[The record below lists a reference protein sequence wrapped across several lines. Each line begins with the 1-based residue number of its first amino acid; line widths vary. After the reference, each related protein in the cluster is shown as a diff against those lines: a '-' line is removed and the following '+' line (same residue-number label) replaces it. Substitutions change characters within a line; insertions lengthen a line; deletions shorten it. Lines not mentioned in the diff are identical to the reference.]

1 VIGKIFG
8 SLWFR
13 ALLTL
18 GVLIVLASRVDVPA
32 SFEALLRLKLPFAVS
47 VLALVALDR
56 AIMIGR
62 WALLLKAAGAP
73 IQMASILR
81 IYLVSS
87 FVGAFL
93 PAGVGADAA
102 RAYSLSLHTS
112 QGTEAIASVAVD
124 RLLGLLSI
132 LTMAV
137 VGVVAVGAAGAQ
149 ADRGT
154 NVLVLVVTLAAGA
167 AGVLWAD
174 RWMRA
179 ALPEPWHGSRPGAR
193 VLRLADA
200 LSAYRTHRPTLVTVF
215 LLSIGVQ
222 VLRILQAFLLGLGL
236 GIDVPFSYYLFF
248 MPIGLIAL
256 LLPISISGFGAPQA
270 IIVWLLQ
277 PKGVPEHDA
286 LALSTLIVLTGI
298 VANLPGA
305 LLYLGRRT

>member
-1 VIGKIFG
+1 VIGRLLG
-8 SLWFR
+8 SFWFR

-18 GVLIVLASRVDVPA
+18 GVLALLARRVDGSATVD
-32 SFEALLRLKLPFAVS
+32 ALLRLKPDFAAY

-56 AIMIGR
+56 LVMIWR
-62 WALLLKAAGAP
+62 WALLLRASGAP
-73 IQMASILR
+73 IPLHAVLR

-102 RAYSLSLHTS
+102 RAYALSLHTS
-112 QGTEAIASVAVD
+112 QGSEAIASVAVD
-124 RLLGLLSI
+124 RLLGLVSI

-137 VGVVAVGAAGAQ
+137 VGVIAAGSQVGRTA
-149 ADRGT
+149 
-154 NVLVLVVTLAAGA
+154 NILVLVMAIVAGA

-174 RWMRA
+174 RWLRA
-179 ALPEPWHGSRPGAR
+179 ALPDPWHGSRPGAR

-200 LSAYRTHRPTLVTVF
+200 LSRYRSHRSALVFVF
-215 LLSIGVQ
+215 LLSVSVQ
-222 VLRILQAFLLGLGL
+222 VLRILQAWLLGLGI
-236 GIDVPFSYYLFF
+236 GITVPFSYYLFF

-277 PKGVPEHDA
+277 PRGVAEHDA

-298 VANLPGA
+298 IANLPGA
-305 LLYLGRRT
+305 LLYLGRPRP